1 MGVRTGLIQKG
12 FIRLVQ
18 RLRVTGK
25 ADRRVALAI
34 LLSLGVLFFGIG
46 LHGQTQPV
54 PLSIDTTDTTSASD
68 TVRQWQGLPVVSIEF
83 AGVTR
88 ERLGETVDELPLK
101 VGDRL
106 DETSLRSTLRHL
118 FLSGV
123 YEDISV
129 EGTRSAEGVALLF
142 RGEPREFVGLIRVE
156 GPSNERLL
164 AQLVHS
170 TKLVPGTRLTEAKIT
185 QAETLLKKTLA
196 ENGFYEAKLSH
207 RRLEHPEDAST
218 DLTFVIE
225 QGVQARVGEV
235 KTMGN
240 TGLGEEEFRR
250 LARLKRDSKVDR
262 DTNTRSLS
270 GLEKYYQK
278 QKRLEAEINEEK
290 SLYQPLTRKVDLN
303 FQVERGPI
311 VSVVVSGAKLGGSKL
326 RHLVPVFEEG
336 SVDEDLLNEGSRNLH
351 DYFEHQG
358 YFDAKVSFSRSE
370 IDEGH
375 TQIVYSVEMGP
386 LHRVGSV
393 KVEGNHYFSLP
404 TILERLHVEG
414 ANAFD
419 RHGVYAR
426 VLVQADVSRIE
437 ELYRNNG
444 FPYAK
449 VTPEIKDDHSAV
461 AKNSHARAEL
471 DVLYRIDEGT
481 EVRIGKLDLDGFDQL
496 PVAEIRKLMN
506 SAAGQP
512 ISASNLTGDR
522 DAILGYYLSHGF
534 SHVSLDV
541 TEEQEPTD
549 AGRMDVRFHVTEG
562 EQYFV
567 RKVLV
572 SGLHYTRSRVVAREI
587 DVHPGAPLDESALLE
602 TQRRL
607 YDLTL
612 FSEVNTSVQNP
623 NGQEREKTVLL
634 QVQEAKRWDLSY
646 GFGFEMQTGTPQ
658 RNCPSAGTLENVFG
672 YTPAQAQAYVCSPNG
687 TFGASPRVEFGA
699 TRNNLFGRQ
708 QQVNLRA
715 TYGTLEQRITGS
727 YVIPRFLGSK
737 SFSLAISGG
746 YNNTQDITTYA
757 ASRLEASFRVTE
769 HFNSPGALLSKANT
783 IIYEFSFR
791 RVKVD
796 PNTLQVSINEIPLL
810 SLPVRVGGPSI
821 TWIRDK
827 RDNPIDA
834 KSGSYFSLQET
845 INTSQFGSQ
854 SDFNRV
860 DMSDSTYYGLFKHR
874 WELARNTRFGYERA
888 FGNGDQESIPLP
900 ERLYAGG
907 ANSHRGFPLNSAGP
921 RDPQTGYP
929 IGGAGVLVNSTEL
942 RAPAPNL
949 PYVGKSLSMVLFH
962 DMGNAFT
969 YSSDIWPS
977 ILRGRQPNS
986 GSCKNLNSS
995 ATGPVTSTGQ
1005 QGECNFAYFSHALG
1019 MGLRYKTPF
1028 GPVRV
1033 DFSYNIDPPIYPVI
1047 YDYSSAN
1054 ASPFVGQASHFNFF
1068 FSLGQSF

>member
-1 MGVRTGLIQKG
+1 
-12 FIRLVQ
+12 
-18 RLRVTGK
+18 
-25 ADRRVALAI
+25 
-34 LLSLGVLFFGIG
+34 
-46 LHGQTQPV
+46 
-54 PLSIDTTDTTSASD
+54 
-68 TVRQWQGLPVVSIEF
+68 VVSIEF

-88 ERLGETVDELPLK
+88 DRLGETVDELPLK
-101 VGDRL
+101 PGDKL
-106 DETSLRSTLRHL
+106 EEESLRSTLRQL
-118 FLSGV
+118 FLSGI

-129 EGTRSAEGVALLF
+129 EGARTSEGVALLF
-142 RGEPREFVGLIRVE
+142 RGVPRQFVGLIRVE

-170 TKLVPGTRLTEAKIT
+170 TKLVPGTRLTDAKIT
-185 QAETLLKKTLA
+185 QAQELLKKILA
-196 ENGFYEAKLSH
+196 ENGFYEAKLSY
-207 RRLEHPEDAST
+207 RRGEHPEDAST
-218 DLTFVIE
+218 DLTFVIQ

-235 KTMGN
+235 KA
-240 TGLGEEEFRR
+240 TGDSGLSAEEFRKR
-250 LARLKRDSKVDR
+250 ARLKLDSKVDR
-262 DTNTRSLS
+262 DTRSRALS

-278 QKRLEAEINEEK
+278 QKRLEAEINVEA
-290 SLYQPLTRKVDLN
+290 SLYQPLTKKVALD
-303 FQVERGPI
+303 FHVERGPV
-311 VSVVVSGAKLGGSKL
+311 VSVVVSGAKLSSGKL
-326 RHLVPVFEEG
+326 KRLVPVFEEG

-358 YFDAKVSFSRSE
+358 YFDAKVSYTRNE
-370 IDEGH
+370 IDSGR
-375 TQIVYSVEMGP
+375 TQIIYSVELGP
-386 LHRVGSV
+386 RHRVESV
-393 KVEGNHYFSLP
+393 KIEGNHYFSLS
-404 TILERLHVEG
+404 TIQERLHVEQ

-419 RHGVYAR
+419 HHGVYAR
-426 VLVQADVSRIE
+426 VLVQADVARIE

-444 FPYAK
+444 YPNAK

-461 AKNSHARAEL
+461 EKNSHARAEL
-471 DVLYRIDEGT
+471 NVLYHIDEGT
-481 EVRIGKLDLDGFDQL
+481 EVRIGKLEMLGFDQI
-496 PVAEIRKLMN
+496 PVAMIRKLMN
-506 SAAGQP
+506 SAEGQP
-512 ISASNLTGDR
+512 VSATNLTGDR
-522 DAILGYYLSHGF
+522 DAILGYYLSRGF
-534 SHVSLDV
+534 SHVVLEV
-541 TEEQEPTD
+541 TEQQNAAD
-549 AGRMDVRFHVTEG
+549 ASHMDVCFHVTEG
-562 EQYFV
+562 KQFFV

-572 SGLHYTRSRVVAREI
+572 AGLHYTRPRVVAREI
-587 DVHPGAPLDESALLE
+587 DVHPGAPLDESSLLE

-634 QVQEAKRWDLSY
+634 QVEEAKRWDLSY
-646 GFGFEMQTGTPQ
+646 GFGFEVQTGTPQ
-658 RNCPSAGTLENVFG
+658 RNCPSQGTLNQLG
-672 YTPAQAQAYVCSPNG
+672 YPNATCSPAG
-687 TFGASPRVEFGA
+687 KFGASPRVEFGA

-708 QQVNLRA
+708 QQLSLRA
-715 TYGTLEQRITGS
+715 TYGTLAQRITGS

-737 SFSLAISGG
+737 DFSLAISGG

-769 HFNSPGALLSKANT
+769 HFTSPGSLLSKANT

-796 PNTLQVSINEIPLL
+796 ANTLQVSINQIPLL

-834 KSGSYFSLQET
+834 KSGSYLSMQET

-854 SDFNRV
+854 SNFNRM
-860 DMSDSTYYGLFKHR
+860 DMTFSTYHGLFKHR
-874 WELARNTRFGYERA
+874 WELARSTRFGYERA
-888 FGNGDQESIPLP
+888 FGNGNHESIPLP

-907 ANSHRGFPLNSAGP
+907 ANSHRGFSLNSAGP

-929 IGGAGVLVNSTEL
+929 IGGAGVLINSTEL

-949 PYVGKSLSMVLFH
+949 PYVGKSMSMVFFH
-962 DMGNAFT
+962 DMGNVFT

-977 ILRGRQPNS
+977 IVRVRQPNS
-986 GSCKNLNSS
+986 GSCKNLNTTV
-995 ATGPVTSTGQ
+995 TGPITSTGQ
-1005 QGECNFAYFSHALG
+1005 QGDCSFAYFSHALG

-1033 DFSYNIDPPIYPVI
+1033 DFSYNLDPPIFPVI

-1054 ASPFVGQASHFNFF
+1054 ALPFVGQAGHFNFF